1 MMTVNH
7 KILRLLGR
15 IEGELVEIR
24 KVSARVAQL
33 EQWQAWLKGGWAI
46 LAMVV
51 AYFVMAGR

>member
-1 MMTVNH
+1 MTVNH

-24 KVSARVAQL
+24 KVSTRVTQL
-33 EQWQAWLKGGWAI
+33 EQWQSRLMGAWALLAI
-46 LAMVV
+46 VV